1 LHGSAAAITVLAA
14 ARWTRGWV
22 LGVLARLVMA
32 QAAPPVNPMASA
44 AMKRS
49 VRVHIVVVVLVIAD
63 LHFGYERRIR
73 CTGSSSANA
82 NG

>member
-1 LHGSAAAITVLAA
+1 
-14 ARWTRGWV
+14 V

-44 AMKRS
+44 AMMRS
-49 VRVHIVVVVLVIAD
+49 VRVHIVVVVVLVIAA